1 MDSWNI
7 FKKNR
12 KGALISLTIIEKKAL
27 LIVISLS
34 FLGEGGIALRNR
46 WGGDRG
52 VLNSHLNRNY
62 LECTM
67 LANVQQF
74 IVAFIYTS

>member
-1 MDSWNI
+1 MSLKRTGKI
-7 FKKNR
+7 T
-12 KGALISLTIIEKKAL
+12 LTIIEKKAL
-27 LIVISLS
+27 N
-34 FLGEGGIALRNR
+34 LGEGGIALRNR
-46 WGGDRG
+46 WGRDRG